1 LLNLTLQ
8 WGWRDEY
15 AATLWRIAE
24 HVPEDSADAIR
35 DLFALD
41 LRTGDSRDLLRV
53 VKKQAAME
61 PDNPNYR
68 NNVAFLDLLL
78 ETDSAQGEAMAK
90 DLCARYPENPAF
102 LATLAFANL
111 RAGKPEEGLRLFSKV
126 DPAALRGTSVGATY
140 GLLLAATG
148 NRKAAEFLKNAEVW
162 MRLPEEQKLLEAARL
177 KVAGAPNETKPT
189 APITPTGK

>member
-1 LLNLTLQ
+1 
-8 WGWRDEY
+8 
-15 AATLWRIAE
+15 
-24 HVPEDSADAIR
+24 
-35 DLFALD
+35 
-41 LRTGDSRDLLRV
+41 
-53 VKKQAAME
+53 
-61 PDNPNYR
+61 
-68 NNVAFLDLLL
+68 
-78 ETDSAQGEAMAK
+78 
-90 DLCARYPENPAF
+90 
-102 LATLAFANL
+102 
-111 RAGKPEEGLRLFSKV
+111 V